1 MPSRRFRA
9 ASRRGAALC
18 LLTATLSACSIFDG
32 LLEVTSVDQVLASDL
47 ETPANAELLVRS
59 AINDFDCA
67 FSNYTLAG
75 GLVADE
81 VAWGDN
87 NSFDYERRTF
97 TEVGGTY
104 GTAPCSTGAGGQIG
118 VYASLSTAR
127 FGNNRAHELLT
138 GWSDAEVPR
147 RAALLAET
155 SAYEA
160 YSILLLG
167 EAMCSLA
174 IDTGPELSRPAAW
187 AAAEAKFTAAIAEAA
202 AANDPD
208 LANFARL
215 GRARTRLNLGRHNDA
230 AADAATI
237 PAGFVRQARFA
248 GANWRST
255 NQLHQWIRIES
266 RAAVDSFYWHLSV
279 DGTPDPR
286 VALTHTGQTTLNG
299 NQLVTPNKYA
309 TPSSPMPIARWA
321 EARLIIGEARLAAND
336 PVGAIAIIDELRD
349 AADLP
354 NYSGGQTVEA
364 VRSALL
370 EERRRELFLESH
382 RLGDLIRL
390 NQPFRPAAG
399 TPFRQGGSYGTMT
412 CFPLP
417 DIERR
422 NNPNLAL
429 R

>member
-1 MPSRRFRA
+1 M
-9 ASRRGAALC
+9 
-18 LLTATLSACSIFDG
+18 LTAALSACSIFDG

-87 NSFDYERRTF
+87 NSFDYERRSF
-97 TEVGGTY
+97 TELGGTY
-104 GTAPCSTGAGGQIG
+104 ATAPCSTGAGGQIG

-127 FGNNRAHELLT
+127 FGNSRAHELLT
-138 GWSDAEVPR
+138 GWTDAEVPR
-147 RAALLAET
+147 RALLLAQ
-155 SAYEA
+155 SSVYEA

-167 EAMCSLA
+167 EGMCSLA
-174 IDTGPELSRPAAW
+174 IDAGPELSRAAAW
-187 AAAEAKFTAAIAEAA
+187 AAAEAKFTTAIGEAT
-202 AANDPD
+202 AANDAD
-208 LANFARL
+208 LAHFAQL
-215 GRARTRLNLGRHNDA
+215 GRARTRLNLGRPV
-230 AADAATI
+230 DAATDAAGI
-237 PAGFVRQARFA
+237 PAGFVRNARFA

-279 DGTPDPR
+279 DGGPDPR
-286 VALTHTGQTTLNG
+286 VALTYSGLTTLNG
-299 NQLVTPNKYA
+299 NQLVYPNKYA

-336 PVGAIAIIDELRD
+336 PIGAIAIINQLRD

-354 NYSGGQTVEA
+354 DYSGGQSVEA

-390 NQPFRPAAG
+390 NLPFRPAAG

-422 NNPNLAL
+422 NNPNLAI

>member
-47 ETPANAELLVRS
+47 ETPANAGLLVRS

-97 TEVGGTY
+97 TPLGGTY
-104 GTAPCSTGAGGQIG
+104 ATAQCSSGAGGQIG

-127 FGNNRAHELLT
+127 FGNKRAHELLT
-138 GWSDAEVPR
+138 GWTDAEVPQ
-147 RAALLAET
+147 RAVLLAQT

-167 EAMCSLA
+167 EGMCSLA
-174 IDTGPELSRPAAW
+174 IDAGPELSRAAAW
-187 AAAEAKFTAAIAEAA
+187 AVAEARFTAAIAEAT
-202 AANDPD
+202 AANDPA

-215 GRARTRLNLGRHNDA
+215 GRARTRLNLGRPNDA

-237 PAGFVRQARFA
+237 PAGFVRNARFA
-248 GANWRST
+248 GVNWRST
-255 NQLHQWIRIES
+255 NQLHQWIRIEA
-266 RAAVDSFYWHLSV
+266 RAAVDSFYWHLSTN
-279 DGTPDPR
+279 GTPDPR
-286 VALTHTGQTTLNG
+286 VSLTYSGLTTLNG
-299 NQLVTPNKYA
+299 NQLVYPNKYA

-321 EARLIIGEARLAAND
+321 EARLIVGEARLAAND
-336 PVGAIAIIDELRD
+336 PIGAIAIIDELRG
-349 AADLP
+349 AASLP
-354 NYSGGQTVEA
+354 AYSGSQSLEA

-390 NQPFRPAAG
+390 NLPFLPPAG

-422 NNPNLAL
+422 NNPNLA
-429 R
+429 RG